1 MKQKYLR
8 ANQGRFMTITYIRQ
22 LWNVLYL
29 QISFWAIGQNVSKR
43 IQKTTKLL
51 RKPLEKSQPFFSN
64 KVKGKTP
71 IKLVENDEM
80 IDDEIEIAKPFN
92 EYFVNI
98 VKKLGLFSKEK
109 SAISTENSLSE
120 VEWK

>member
-1 MKQKYLR
+1 MKRSILTNKFLSDRTEMSRKEYKKQR
-8 ANQGRFMTITYIRQ
+8 
-22 LWNVLYL
+22 
-29 QISFWAIGQNVSKR
+29 SFCVNLLKR
-43 IQKTTKLL
+43 VNL
-51 RKPLEKSQPFFSN
+51 FFSN

-109 SAISTENSLSE
+109 SAISTANSLSE

>member
-1 MKQKYLR
+1 M
-8 ANQGRFMTITYIRQ
+8 
-22 LWNVLYL
+22 
-29 QISFWAIGQNVSKR
+29 
-43 IQKTTKLL
+43 

-109 SAISTENSLSE
+109 SAISTENSVKWSRNSYCK
-120 VEWK
+120 VWKSPQYNCNY